1 MIERILSEIL
11 ALDIRGLKEATNF
24 ISSDCIEKARIRK
37 KIQNNK
43 LEKKKKKKKSDKKD
57 KRGRI
62 KEKDNELM
70 NKMTTASAV
79 NQIMI

>member
-43 LEKKKKKKKSDKKD
+43 LEKKKKKKEV
-57 KRGRI
+57 G
-62 KEKDNELM
+62 
-70 NKMTTASAV
+70 
-79 NQIMI
+79 